1 MTTLEQAK
9 QMADG
14 YKVVPISR
22 EILSDTVTP
31 MEVLRI
37 LKGVSKHCYM
47 LERRRKSG
55 SMGKIHIF
63 GI

>member
-22 EILSDTVTP
+22 EILSDTHPKRRDQTLLHV
-31 MEVLRI
+31 R
-37 LKGVSKHCYM
+37 K
-47 LERRRKSG
+47 RRKSG

>member
-37 LKGVSKHCYM
+37 LKA
-47 LERRRKSG
+47 
-55 SMGKIHIF
+55 
-63 GI
+63 